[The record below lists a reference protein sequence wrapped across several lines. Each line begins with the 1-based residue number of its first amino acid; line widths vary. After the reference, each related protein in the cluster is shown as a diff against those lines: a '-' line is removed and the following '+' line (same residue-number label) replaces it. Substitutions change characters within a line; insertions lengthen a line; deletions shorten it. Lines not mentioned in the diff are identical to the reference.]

1 MYGKGAAGITTVRM
15 CGYTQQK
22 KKKNNVKIYFICN

>member
-22 KKKNNVKIYFICN
+22 NNNNVKIYFICN